1 MRRFSLSRV
10 QALKAASDVEQ
21 KRLQREHLSVAE
33 ISRRLLLEHLLWAES
48 ERPRELPSRP
58 GHFSPSTGWPEVVA
72 HLRLPQN
79 VACGF
84 PALRSSKVASQ
95 RGESL

>member
-1 MRRFSLSRV
+1 MDQETGDNRKSPTY
-10 QALKAASDVEQ
+10 SDVTT
-21 KRLQREHLSVAE
+21 R
-33 ISRRLLLEHLLWAES
+33 
-48 ERPRELPSRP
+48 
-58 GHFSPSTGWPEVVA
+58 SPEAVT

-95 RGESL
+95 HSDKLQFAIREIQPRLQ